1 MTATPKDELELDI
14 RGQVCPSTL
23 LTTLKEVN
31 GNFDRLKAGT
41 LRLVVKT
48 DARDATG
55 TIPPMVKSMGFAVS
69 VLKEQGYYTIVIVKE
84 QQT

>member
-1 MTATPKDELELDI
+1 MTATPMDELELDI

-31 GNFDRLKAGT
+31 GNFDRLKAGI
-41 LRLVVKT
+41 LGMVIET

-55 TIPPMVKSMGFAVS
+55 AIPPMVKSMGFAVS
-69 VLKEQGYYTIVIVKE
+69 VLKEQGYYQIVIAKE
-84 QQT
+84 RQV

>member
-1 MTATPKDELELDI
+1 MTATPMDELELDI

-31 GNFDRLKAGT
+31 GNFDRLKAGI
-41 LRLVVKT
+41 LRMVIKT

-69 VLKEQGYYTIVIVKE
+69 VLKEQGYYQIVIAKE
-84 QQT
+84 RQV

>member
-1 MTATPKDELELDI
+1 MTATPMDELELDI

-31 GNFDRLKAGT
+31 GNFDRRKSGT

-55 TIPPMVKSMGFAVS
+55 TIPPMVRSMGFEVS
-69 VLKEQGYYTIVIVKE
+69 ILKEQGYYTIVIVKE
-84 QQT
+84 QQA